1 GRRREFARF
10 PQFADPKLLE
20 QIPDPNSFSTFVSS
34 IPEPGP
40 APGSA
45 ACLRRVAE
53 LLHIRKLHIV
63 PYLRGAKSLEA
74 RAIGPKA
81 VHARW
86 QLANGS

>member
-1 GRRREFARF
+1 
-10 PQFADPKLLE
+10 
-20 QIPDPNSFSTFVSS
+20 
-34 IPEPGP
+34 
-40 APGSA
+40 
-45 ACLRRVAE
+45 VAE

-86 QLANGS
+86 QLANGSVLNITVNLDEAPLQEALDDLAQSAGADVLFDSGGALE